1 MFGIN
6 WPELLVIGVVAVLV
20 IGPKDLPPLMRQ
32 AGRMARKA
40 RAFYEEFSQ
49 HWEDLP
55 NQIDAA
61 EMQKDADK
69 LQKKTNARV
78 LMGDAEPPMP
88 EEEAMGS
95 DDALSPAS
103 AKPKEGTR

>member
-32 AGRMARKA
+32 AGRMARKG
-40 RAFYEEFSQ
+40 RALYEELSQ

-55 NQIDAA
+55 NQIDIM
-61 EMQKDADK
+61 EMQKEADK

-78 LMGDAEPPMP
+78 TGDAEPPML
-88 EEEAMGS
+88 EAEAMSG
-95 DDALSPAS
+95 DDTLSPAS
-103 AKPKEGTR
+103 AKPKGGRS